1 MIVKKKRKNRLISN
15 VKSANNYSIHS
26 IFNIWNHELYYMNF
40 QAEEMNTLS
49 NGFKLGF
56 GSFVDKPVMPYV
68 STAKNK

>member
-1 MIVKKKRKNRLISN
+1 
-15 VKSANNYSIHS
+15 
-26 IFNIWNHELYYMNF
+26 MNF